1 MNNNYKVTKVNM
13 YVCKKLNRKMR
24 LIVHVQCISLNN
36 SQNSL
41 RRCIYRVYKHFS
53 DPKLSLTFPKR
64 VV

>member
-1 MNNNYKVTKVNM
+1 MNDYKVTKVNM
-13 YVCKKLNRKMR
+13 YVCKKLNGKMR
-24 LIVHVQCISLNN
+24 LIVQCISPNN

-53 DPKLSLTFPKR
+53 DPKLSLTFPER